1 MLDWAHIHIAVNHFP
16 IILAVIGTA
25 AAVLATFSPRRGTW
39 MYAATSLTLAGLLV
53 IPTYFTGEPAEKF
66 LNRPWYITRG
76 SIHDHEEAA
85 LISALLIGVVALLAA
100 FAWRRMV
107 RYPRETS
114 LPGSLRTALLV
125 GSLAATGHICYTALL
140 GGRIV
145 HDSTI
150 LQGPRPAG
158 VPEQPMR
165 GAPARGIIPGDSIVA
180 APPISGALAPAPAQM
195 PAPAPTQAPASRT
208 P

>member
-1 MLDWAHIHIAVNHFP
+1 MDWAHIHIALNHFP
-16 IILAVIGTA
+16 IILAVMGA
-25 AAVLATFSPRRGTW
+25 LAAVLATLVPRRGTW

-53 IPTYFTGEPAEKF
+53 VPTYFTGEPAEHA

-76 SIHDHEEAA
+76 TIHSHEESAI
-85 LISALLIGVVALLAA
+85 ISAVLVGVVALFGA

-114 LPGSLRTALLV
+114 LPGSLRTVLLV
-125 GSLAATGHICYTALL
+125 GSLAAAGHIFYTSLL

-145 HDSTI
+145 HDSAI
-150 LQGPRPAG
+150 LRGPRPAG
-158 VPEQPMR
+158 VPVPPAP
-165 GAPARGIIPGDSIVA
+165 GAPASLQTPGEGAVADPA
-180 APPISGALAPAPAQM
+180 APPPPAPA
-195 PAPAPTQAPASRT
+195 T